1 MNKLSG
7 KIESVTGGAPYASF
21 EISLSTGDS
30 IAAIIPYFT
39 GEHSYRA
46 GDVVDVFFDE
56 IDVILAKSF
65 SGETTI
71 KKKFTAVVKRI
82 KQDEAVTRVV
92 LDYKGT
98 LVATLVRTSSWK
110 SLGLNV
116 GDDIFWLIKATRVTV
131 GTI

>member
-39 GEHSYRA
+39 GEHSYKA